1 MQNSVY
7 LLFILIFKDNK
18 KVNPFFL
25 IKFNNTTRYL
35 SKDWIIAEMNKICPG
50 VVIFIGERFYYF
62 ANMGNG
68 GVTETIE
75 NKIVEENVSENL
87 SKSTDDVTELPEEI
101 IEEIDEVKMNET
113 EEISEYGEIMEEIS
127 KDETAEVKKEFGN
140 DEEIVEGIEE
150 IMPEDRNE
158 IEGVKKETDDNAE
171 EIKEEI
177 VETEDKSEEV

>member
-1 MQNSVY
+1 MQHNVY
-7 LLFILIFKDNK
+7 HLFILIFKDNK

-68 GVTETIE
+68 GVTKTIE
-75 NKIVEENVSENL
+75 SKIVEENDSENL
-87 SKSTDDVTELPEEI
+87 SKSTDVTELPEEI
-101 IEEIDEVKMNET
+101 IEEIDEVKMNGT
-113 EEISEYGEIMEEIS
+113 EEISDNEEIIEEIS
-127 KDETAEVKKEFGN
+127 KDETAEAEKQIAK
-140 DEEIVEGIEE
+140 DEEI
-150 IMPEDRNE
+150 MLEDSNE
-158 IEGVKKETDDNAE
+158 IEGVKKETNDNAE

-177 VETEDKSEEV
+177 LETEDKSEEV